1 MLPELRHQINRAAER
16 YAQMVHI
23 GDEMTALGHER
34 WGKLM
39 GLLWVWRYLHDNQE
53 AVIGMAHREV
63 EAAQVRLGYIDEE
76 GYAVEGAA

>member
-16 YAQMVHI
+16 YAQMIQI

-39 GLLWVWRYLHDNQE
+39 GLLWVWRYLHDTQE
-53 AVIGMAHREV
+53 AIIGMAHREV

>member
-16 YAQMVHI
+16 YAQMVKI
-23 GDEMTALGHER
+23 GDEQTPRGYER

-39 GLLWVWRYLHDNQE
+39 GLLWTWRYLHDNQE
-53 AVIGMAHREV
+53 AIIGMAHREV